1 MDRPHGFPTAV
12 PGVPVWTDSGGIA
25 GNGFHDPPFPFE
37 IHHIQAYKRLLRKS
51 GVKKTA
57 LKEIQRHL
65 ILTEL
70 GIRALFLCRD
80 LDIENGVYA
89 SRVVVEGEE
98 YRAMT
103 NIGVRPSVD
112 GTKRLLETHLFGF
125 RGLLY
130 GLKLRVELYEKI
142 RDEKKFA
149 SVEELRQQIE
159 KDSNKI
165 KELMANG

>member
-1 MDRPHGFPTAV
+1 MVVVEGIVVGGNRLGRRLGFPTAN
-12 PGVPVWTDSGGIA
+12 IA
-25 GNGFHDPPFPFE
+25 IGD
-37 IHHIQAYKRLLRKS
+37 
-51 GVKKTA
+51 
-57 LKEIQRHL
+57 
-65 ILTEL
+65 
-70 GIRALFLCRD
+70 D